1 MDKMQLKKGTNE
13 RPLTIIANI
22 RLIVKLKHNKQIAV
36 LNYAHQELG
45 SCDFAAERRDTVVA
59 PSTKQGGCLK
69 GSNSR
74 DRIRRCR

>member
-13 RPLTIIANI
+13 RPSHIIANI

-45 SCDFAAERRDTVVA
+45 SCNFAAERRNTVA
-59 PSTKQGGCLK
+59 PPTKQGVAK
-69 GSNSR
+69 TAATAATE
-74 DRIRRCR
+74 